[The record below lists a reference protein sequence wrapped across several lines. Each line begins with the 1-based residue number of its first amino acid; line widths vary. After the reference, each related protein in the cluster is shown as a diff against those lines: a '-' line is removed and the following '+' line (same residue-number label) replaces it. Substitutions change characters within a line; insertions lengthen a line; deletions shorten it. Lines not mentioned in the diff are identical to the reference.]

1 MFDDS
6 PGPALALASCDVRSS
21 LISRG
26 GRDVGSTVS
35 SDKASGTI
43 PPLLLPVALSFLGP
57 AFSDAKLLA
66 YGHAFEQALAVRR
79 LPVTTPPLPG
89 ERFE

>member
-1 MFDDS
+1 MIAAHS
-6 PGPALALASCDVRSS
+6 PMPSPRVLVTGPAWLPHAVVR
-21 LISRG
+21 LTLPDLRVPAG
-26 GRDVGSTVS
+26 FT
-35 SDKASGTI
+35 SD
-43 PPLLLPVALSFLGP
+43 PPLPVALSFLGP

-89 ERFE
+89 ERFEY